1 MPDLMGADSAEK
13 GPFAMFAMD
22 IYFHFKISHKGHMH
36 IYISNLLYILMNN
49 YRYITL
55 RSTCRSCSVL
65 VL

>member
-36 IYISNLLYILMNN
+36 IYIREDINEN
-49 YRYITL
+49 YMP
-55 RSTCRSCSVL
+55 
-65 VL
+65 